1 MSETDIQLSSW
12 AANISPS
19 PTLAVDSKAK
29 AMKAAGEDVCGF
41 GAGEPD
47 FDTPER
53 IKQAGI
59 RAIEANDTHYT
70 PVGGSNELKDA
81 IITKMKRD
89 SSLDYERNQILVS
102 CGAKH
107 SFYNLAQTLWEEGD
121 EVIIP
126 APYWVSFPEMVGLAG
141 AKAVIIDT
149 DATNNFKITVDQIK
163 EVLTAKTRAI
173 LINTPSNPTGFAYEK
188 SELEAIAEFALE
200 NNLLMISDEIY
211 EWIIFDDFKHT
222 SIASLSSEAQ
232 KNCVVING
240 VSKCYA
246 MTGWRIGYIAAPQW
260 IAAAC
265 TKLQGQFTS
274 GASGISQKATERA
287 MQGGGSL
294 SEDMKAAFLER
305 RDMVVAGLKAIDGFE
320 VNVPQGA
327 FYIFPD
333 VSALFGKSHPN
344 GTIQSGQDLSMYLL
358 EAADVA
364 TVGGDAFGS
373 PNCIRISYAAS
384 EVQLQEAIR
393 RIGKAIAELSE

>member
-1 MSETDIQLSSW
+1 MKFSNRIQQV
-12 AANISPS
+12 NPS
-19 PTLAVDSKAK
+19 MTLAIDAKAK
-29 AMKAAGEDVCGF
+29 EMKANGQDVIGF

-70 PVGGSNELKDA
+70 PVGGSNKLKDA

-89 SSLDYERNQILVS
+89 SCLDYERNQILVS

-163 EVLTAKTRAI
+163 EVLTPNTRAI

-188 SELEAIAEFALE
+188 SELETIAEFALE

-222 SIASLSSEAQ
+222 SIASLSNEAQ

-246 MTGWRIGYIAAPQW
+246 MTGWRIGYIAANAEIVKNVQ
-260 IAAAC
+260 
-265 TKLQGQFTS
+265 KLQGQSTS
-274 GASGISQKATERA
+274 GPCSISQAASVEALTGPHDDVLA
-287 MQGGGSL
+287 MVREFEKRRDVMIDQLNSIAGVSCNKPNGSFYSFPNFSALYGKKEPRGKVLQGSL
-294 SEDMKAAFLER
+294 DFTE
-305 RDMVVAGLKAIDGFE
+305 
-320 VNVPQGA
+320 
-327 FYIFPD
+327 
-333 VSALFGKSHPN
+333 
-344 GTIQSGQDLSMYLL
+344 YLL
-358 EAADVA
+358 TEKKVA
-364 TVGGDAFGS
+364 IVPGIAFGADANARMS
-373 PNCIRISYAAS
+373 FASSLDQIEEGVKRIK
-384 EVQLQEAIR
+384 EAV
-393 RIGKAIAELSE
+393 GLLK

>member
-1 MSETDIQLSSW
+1 MKFSNRIQQV
-12 AANISPS
+12 NPS
-19 PTLAVDSKAK
+19 MTLAIDAKAK
-29 AMKAAGEDVCGF
+29 EMKANGQDVIGF

-70 PVGGSNELKDA
+70 PVGGSNVLKDA

-89 SSLDYERNQILVS
+89 NSLDYERNQILVS

-107 SFYNLAQTLWEEGD
+107 SFYNLAQSLWEEGD

-163 EVLTAKTRAI
+163 EVLTPNTRAI

-222 SIASLSSEAQ
+222 SIASLSNEAQ

-246 MTGWRIGYIAAPQW
+246 MTGWRIGYIAANAEIVKNVQ
-260 IAAAC
+260 
-265 TKLQGQFTS
+265 KLQGQSTS
-274 GASGISQKATERA
+274 GPCSISQAASVEALTGPHDDVLA
-287 MQGGGSL
+287 MVREFEKRRDVMINQLNSIAGVSCNKPNGSFYSFPDFSALYGKKEPRGKVLQGSL
-294 SEDMKAAFLER
+294 DFTE
-305 RDMVVAGLKAIDGFE
+305 
-320 VNVPQGA
+320 
-327 FYIFPD
+327 
-333 VSALFGKSHPN
+333 
-344 GTIQSGQDLSMYLL
+344 YLL
-358 EAADVA
+358 TEKKVA
-364 TVGGDAFGS
+364 IVPGIAFGADANARMS
-373 PNCIRISYAAS
+373 FASSLDQIEEGVKRIK
-384 EVQLQEAIR
+384 EAV
-393 RIGKAIAELSE
+393 ELLK

>member
-1 MSETDIQLSSW
+1 MKFSNRIQQV
-12 AANISPS
+12 NPS
-19 PTLAVDSKAK
+19 MTLAIDAKAK
-29 AMKAAGEDVCGF
+29 EMKANGQDVIGF

-59 RAIEANDTHYT
+59 RAIKANDTHYT
-70 PVGGSNELKDA
+70 PVGGSNKLKDA

-89 SSLDYERNQILVS
+89 SCLDYERNQILVS

-107 SFYNLAQTLWEEGD
+107 SFYNLAQSLWEEGD

-163 EVLTAKTRAI
+163 EVLTPNTRAI

-222 SIASLSSEAQ
+222 SIASLSNEAQ

-246 MTGWRIGYIAAPQW
+246 MTGWRIGYIAANAEIVKNVQ
-260 IAAAC
+260 
-265 TKLQGQFTS
+265 KLQGQSTS
-274 GASGISQKATERA
+274 GPCSISQAASVEALTGPHDDVLA
-287 MQGGGSL
+287 MVREFEKRRDVMIDQLNSIAGVSCNKPNGSFYSFPDFSALYGKKEPRGKVLQGSL
-294 SEDMKAAFLER
+294 DFTE
-305 RDMVVAGLKAIDGFE
+305 
-320 VNVPQGA
+320 
-327 FYIFPD
+327 
-333 VSALFGKSHPN
+333 
-344 GTIQSGQDLSMYLL
+344 YLL
-358 EAADVA
+358 TEKKVA
-364 TVGGDAFGS
+364 IVPGIAFGADANARMS
-373 PNCIRISYAAS
+373 FASSLDQIEEGVKRIK
-384 EVQLQEAIR
+384 EAV
-393 RIGKAIAELSE
+393 GLLK

>member
-1 MSETDIQLSSW
+1 MKFSNRIQQV
-12 AANISPS
+12 NPS
-19 PTLAVDSKAK
+19 MTLAIDAKAK
-29 AMKAAGEDVCGF
+29 EMKANREDVIGF

-47 FDTPER
+47 FNTPER

-70 PVGGSNELKDA
+70 PVGGSNKLKDA

-163 EVLTAKTRAI
+163 EVLTPNTRAI

-222 SIASLSSEAQ
+222 SIASLSKEAQ

-246 MTGWRIGYIAAPQW
+246 MTGWRIGYIAANAEIVKNVQ
-260 IAAAC
+260 
-265 TKLQGQFTS
+265 KLQGQSTS
-274 GASGISQKATERA
+274 GPCSISQAASVEALTGPHDDVLA
-287 MQGGGSL
+287 MVREFEKRRDVMIDQLNSIAGVSCNKPNGSFYSFPDFSALYGKKDPRGKVLQGSL
-294 SEDMKAAFLER
+294 DFTE
-305 RDMVVAGLKAIDGFE
+305 
-320 VNVPQGA
+320 
-327 FYIFPD
+327 
-333 VSALFGKSHPN
+333 
-344 GTIQSGQDLSMYLL
+344 YLL
-358 EAADVA
+358 TEKKVA
-364 TVGGDAFGS
+364 IVPGIAFGADANARMS
-373 PNCIRISYAAS
+373 FASSLDQIEEGVKRIK
-384 EVQLQEAIR
+384 EAV
-393 RIGKAIAELSE
+393 ELLK